1 MTAVKRKWHQS
12 RVRWLMESNF
22 FIENV
27 DNLKLKLQT
36 CEHMIGKDCL
46 KTHEI
51 NTKGKFM
58 GNE

>member
-36 CEHMIGKDCL
+36 CEHMIGKDC
-46 KTHEI
+46 
-51 NTKGKFM
+51 
-58 GNE
+58 